1 MLSAN
6 RQAILNNL
14 FWFLSALILAV
25 WVWFTAITDQNP
37 INETR
42 FTSIPVQIAPDDG
55 LIVTNTPTN
64 TVRVNVRAQQSVLD
78 NLRRDDVVVQA
89 TLAGLSSGTHIVPLT
104 ASVAQTDDTS
114 FRNVIVDT
122 LPSQITVVLER
133 VETQLRDVTIEVV
146 GEPPIG
152 FTYDPNEL
160 LPSIRQV
167 EISGASSLLP
177 TVASVVGEL
186 DLSNERNTTSIDVRL
201 TPVDANGNPVGGI
214 TLNPLNAR
222 VSVDVSQ
229 RDDVRQVS
237 VRPDIQ
243 IGTQPEGYT
252 LATFS
257 AQPQTIFIGG
267 NPDDLASLPSVFFTE
282 PIDLTGRTES
292 FEVSVA
298 VLLPN
303 DDVFIVGSENRVDVS
318 IGIEAQIASTQFN
331 NIPIAWIGIEEDQ
344 QVQIIPET
352 VSVVLTGPEA
362 IVDNLTADNIQVLLD
377 LNGYANGNYDLVP
390 SVIVNQG
397 AISQEN
403 TTLSPSI
410 INVIITAN
418 AEVTEVPTPEE

>member
-6 RQAILNNL
+6 RQYILNNL
-14 FWFLSALILAV
+14 FWFVSALILAI

-42 FTSIPVQIAPDDG
+42 FTSIPVQILVDDSF
-55 LIVTNTPTN
+55 IVTNTPTN
-64 TVRVNVRAQQSVLD
+64 TVRVNVSAQQSVLD
-78 NLRRDDVVVQA
+78 NLRRDDIVVRA
-89 TLAGLSSGTHIVPLT
+89 DLEGLTSGTHIVPLS
-104 ASVAQTDDTS
+104 AEIAQTGDS
-114 FRNVIVDT
+114 GFRNVIVNT

-146 GEPPIG
+146 AEPPIG
-152 FTYDPNEL
+152 FTYDPNEIV
-160 LPSIRQV
+160 PSIREA
-167 EISGASSLLP
+167 EISGASSLLQN
-177 TVASVVGEL
+177 VASVVGEL
-186 DLSNERNTTSIDVRL
+186 DLSNERNTTSVDVRL
-201 TPVDANGNPVGGI
+201 IPVDVNGNPIGGI
-214 TLNPLNAR
+214 TLNPLNTR

-257 AQPQTIFIGG
+257 AQPQTVFIGG
-267 NPDDLASLPSVFFTE
+267 NPEDLDSLPSVFFTE

-292 FEVSVA
+292 FDISVA

-303 DDVFIVGSENRVDVS
+303 DNVFIVGSDNRVDVS

-331 NIPIAWIGIEEDQ
+331 NLSVAWIGVAEDQ

-352 VSVVLTGPEA
+352 VSVVLTGPVA
-362 IVDNLTADNIQVLLD
+362 IVDSLTDDDIQVVLD
-377 LNGYANGNYDLVP
+377 LNGYANGNYDLSP

-397 AISQEN
+397 AINQEN
-403 TTLSPSI
+403 TTLSPSV

-418 AEVTEVPTPEE
+418 AEVTEVPTPED